1 MTPAPNHETVDERYA
16 RELGEAAFER
26 QKRERGERH
35 PCCGEPV
42 ADGHHLACSKRPA
55 DEPPAHVEGQ
65 EALL

>member
-1 MTPAPNHETVDERYA
+1 VTPAQSHETVDERYA

-35 PCCGEPV
+35 PVLRG
-42 ADGHHLACSKRPA
+42 ARRGGHHLACSKRPA
-55 DEPPAHVEGQ
+55 DDRPVHVEGQ